1 VKSKKVIVPSKVSP
15 AKQAAQAQTNQVKP
29 FSVEANYKPPEKIE
43 PQGYLAV
50 STESYDKM
58 VSQNSKED
66 IQINLPAQ
74 DIFSEEMRVVI
85 SNSGNNNIF
94 NKQATIKVYNS

>member
-1 VKSKKVIVPSKVSP
+1 M
-15 AKQAAQAQTNQVKP
+15 
-29 FSVEANYKPPEKIE
+29 E

-85 SNSGNNNIF
+85 SNSGNNNVF

>member
-1 VKSKKVIVPSKVSP
+1 MKSKKVIVPSKVSP
-15 AKQAAQAQTNQVKP
+15 AKQAAQAPANQVRP
-29 FSVEANYKPPEKIE
+29 FSVEPSYKPPEKVE

-85 SNSGNNNIF
+85 SNSGNNNVF